1 MKRIAILGPEGTV
14 SEEAAAYLFASHEV
28 ELVPYKLISDVF
40 TATAE
45 GDTDY
50 SVIPIEN
57 TIEGSVSLHM
67 DWLIHEVDLPI
78 QAEWVYPPR
87 QNLVGIQQPEIN
99 ADGNTDWTKIHKIMS
114 HQVAIAQSSQFL
126 KRYFSH
132 AEIEHVS
139 STAEGVRLVK
149 EIGDPG
155 VAAIGTALAARRY
168 GLQVLARD
176 IHDLANNFTRF
187 ILIGREG
194 IDIKKTDTYKTSFQI
209 TLPED
214 YPGALHQVLSAF
226 AWRRINLT
234 RIESRPTRK
243 KLGSYYFLIDSEGS
257 MDSVLLP
264 AAIKEIEAIGCQ
276 VRILGSYPSYTYEST
291 QSEV

>member
-1 MKRIAILGPEGTV
+1 MIRIAILGPEGTV
-14 SEEAAAYLFASHEV
+14 SEEATAYMFSSMEV
-28 ELVPYKLISDVF
+28 ELIPYKLISDVF
-40 TATAE
+40 MATAS
-45 GDTDY
+45 GHTDY

-87 QNLVGIQQPEIN
+87 QNLIGLKPIETGENGEKNWKSIRKV
-99 ADGNTDWTKIHKIMS
+99 MS
-114 HQVAIAQSSQFL
+114 HHVAIAQSRRFL
-126 KRYFSH
+126 NQYLPH
-132 AEIEHVS
+132 AEQEHVS

-149 EIGDPG
+149 QLGDPG
-155 VAAIGTALAARRY
+155 IAAIGTQLAAQKY
-168 GLQVLARD
+168 GLHVIAKD
-176 IHDLANNFTRF
+176 IQDHANNFTRF
-187 ILIGREG
+187 ILIGRQS
-194 IDIKKTDTYKTSFQI
+194 ILIKPTETYKTSIQV

-243 KLGSYYFLIDSEGS
+243 KLGSYYFLIDTEGS
-257 MDSVLLP
+257 IESVLLP
-264 AAIKEIEAIGCQ
+264 AAINEIEAIGCQ
-276 VRILGSYPSYTYEST
+276 VRILGSYPSYSYESN
-291 QSEV
+291 SEV